1 MPGKSK
7 SARYYAA
14 NPAARKKK
22 NSYNKKYHSTPARR
36 KYRAALNRENRNR
49 GTYGNGDGKDVSH
62 TKRGGYTM
70 EKAKI
75 NRARQGAGGKA
86 KKK

>member
-1 MPGKSK
+1 VPGKSK

-14 NPAARKKK
+14 NPSARKKK

>member
-1 MPGKSK
+1 MASK
-7 SARYYAA
+7 SSEYYKK
-14 NPAARKKK
+14 NPEARKKK
-22 NSYNKKYHSTPARR
+22 NAYNKKYHATPERR
-36 KYRAALNRENRNR
+36 KYRSELNKENRRR

-62 TKRGGYTM
+62 KKGGGTTL
-70 EKAKI
+70 ERAKT

>member
-1 MPGKSK
+1 MAGKSK

-22 NSYNKKYHSTPARR
+22 NAYNKKYHSTPTRR
-36 KYRAALNRENRNR
+36 KYRAKLNAENRKR

-62 TKRGGYTM
+62 TKRGGYTL

-75 NRARQGAGGKA
+75 NRARNGAGGKA
-86 KKK
+86 KRK